1 MDFVYEIFFR
11 RGAFPGSLFGLE
23 RSDFRTVVAAAPEH
37 HPWGQVDVIQSA
49 SVPPGPL
56 DAFSCNFRILRA
68 SCEICKKRQVVN
80 KRIEHF
86 SDTERVVLKLS
97 TLVARG
103 RLGVCTGDL
112 PPISALAAAS
122 ASLTANSPVSLLAND
137 DS

>member
-1 MDFVYEIFFR
+1 MYEIFFR

-23 RSDFRTVVAAAPEH
+23 RSDFCTVVAAAAEH

-68 SCEICKKRQVVN
+68 SCEICKKRPVVN

-86 SDTERVVLKLS
+86 SDTRRVVLKLS
-97 TLVARG
+97 TLDARG

-112 PPISALAAAS
+112 PPVSALAEEQ
-122 ASLTANSPVSLLAND
+122 NQLAGLPLG
-137 DS
+137 